1 MRVLSVAFFAVA
13 SLAQAHAQDQEK
25 VKRPVSACNYIV
37 GVGDTY
43 TVPAGEAL
51 CWRVPPPSYKEYT
64 LLQCDGPSFQ
74 ELRRV
79 KRGDPRCSKFE
90 ERQ

>member
-1 MRVLSVAFFAVA
+1 MRILSVALIT
-13 SLAQAHAQDQEK
+13 LAALAPAHAQEK
-25 VKRPVSACNYIV
+25 IKKPPESACSYII

-43 TVPAGEAL
+43 TVPPGEAL

-79 KRGDPRCSKFE
+79 KRGDPRCSRFE

>member
-1 MRVLSVAFFAVA
+1 MRVLSVAFFAVV
-13 SLAQAHAQDQEK
+13 SLASVHAQDQEK
-25 VKRPVSACNYIV
+25 AKKPVSDCNYVI
-37 GVGDTY
+37 GMGDTH

-79 KRGDPRCSKFE
+79 KRGDPRCNMFE

>member
-1 MRVLSVAFFAVA
+1 MRILSVAFFTLA
-13 SLAQAHAQDQEK
+13 SLAQAHAHEK
-25 VKRPVSACNYIV
+25 IKKPPESACSYEIS
-37 GVGDTY
+37 VGDMY

-79 KRGDPRCSKFE
+79 KRGDPRCNRFE
-90 ERQ
+90 ELQ